1 MDEKKY
7 EDFKKNYMNE
17 NLKAEGTKNFRALFN
32 SDLPEGLV
40 YFLQHNSNN
49 YELNVLVLEVL
60 NLSVMYSMLVKK
72 FCSIGLLKDIVLVCL
87 SRSIMFSIRKMS
99 SEATLSGSVLK
110 FYGTP
115 LRH

>member
-1 MDEKKY
+1 MKGSLTATNFDKKSKATKLSDMDERKY
-7 EDFKKNYMNE
+7 EDFKKNYLNE
-17 NLKAEGTKNFRALFN
+17 NLKLEGTKNFRALYN

-72 FCSIGLLKDIVLVCL
+72 FCSIGLLKDIVAHC
-87 SRSIMFSIRKMS
+87 
-99 SEATLSGSVLK
+99 
-110 FYGTP
+110 
-115 LRH
+115 